1 MFSQP
6 KNCNF
11 CTENLQ
17 GTVELQLA
25 VKAKLNLIVL
35 LKEIKTLVTILGKS
49 DGKLS
54 KELPTSYPLLL
65 RILNRCYLSWDP
77 YMANVRDAFPMC
89 YSML

>member
-1 MFSQP
+1 
-6 KNCNF
+6 
-11 CTENLQ
+11 
-17 GTVELQLA
+17 VELQLA

-35 LKEIKTLVTILGKS
+35 LKEIKTLVIILGKS

-54 KELPTSYPLLL
+54 QELPTSYALLL
-65 RILNRCYLSWDP
+65 RILNRYYLSWDP

>member
-1 MFSQP
+1 
-6 KNCNF
+6 
-11 CTENLQ
+11 
-17 GTVELQLA
+17 LA

-54 KELPTSYPLLL
+54 KGLPTSYPLLL
-65 RILNRCYLSWDP
+65 RILNRRYLSWDP
-77 YMANVRDAFPMC
+77 YMTNVRDAFTMC

>member
-1 MFSQP
+1 
-6 KNCNF
+6 
-11 CTENLQ
+11 
-17 GTVELQLA
+17 LA